1 MLNREN
7 QHGLNYKTQGHQR
20 LLQCYRC
27 QGYDH
32 RQSES
37 LIKVSTGKDQES
49 STPVDQS
56 NQKKT
61 RAMVAKSYEDGE
73 ESFMCVNMERPRS
86 SGNSKKSSLN
96 NQRAMIRQYTVLLT
110 MSKAMMVRSTLE

>member
-1 MLNREN
+1 M
-7 QHGLNYKTQGHQR
+7 

-32 RQSES
+32 RQSEC
-37 LIKVSTGKDQES
+37 LTKVSTGKDQES

-61 RAMVAKSYEDGE
+61 RVMVTKSHEDGE
-73 ESFMCVNMERPRS
+73 EAFTCVNMERPRS

-96 NQRAMIRQYTVLLT
+96 NQPAMIRQYTVLLI
-110 MSKAMMVRSTLE
+110 MPKVMMVRSTLE